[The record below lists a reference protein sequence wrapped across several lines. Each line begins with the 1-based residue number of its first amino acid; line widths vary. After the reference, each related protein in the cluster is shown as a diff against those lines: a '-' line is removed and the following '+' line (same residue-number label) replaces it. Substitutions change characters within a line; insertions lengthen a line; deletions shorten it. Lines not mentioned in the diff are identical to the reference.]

1 MSDDGIA
8 GLTPSEQA
16 YFDGKGDVAPPE
28 APAEPAQPQEAKP
41 APEAVEAADAPQETP
56 QEAKTVPLGALHEER
71 NKRKEAER
79 AMRTLREE
87 MQRIS
92 GQLDVLKG
100 VAPQAQPA
108 PKPTVADA
116 PIEALEQVVQ
126 YVEQDRAERQNVAQY
141 HEFTN
146 AVNAAEREFAAKTP
160 DFQAAVDFLHQGR
173 LAEMKA
179 IGYPDQAYIDPATG
193 QRIPSAAEIIAQEAI
208 GISSTAFQQGVNPAE
223 RFYALARA
231 RGYSAKAAETT
242 EPSDGAKTAAA
253 LEKAADKLATIA
265 KGQQASKSLSSAGGA
280 SNDALTLEAIAS
292 MDEEEF
298 AKISDKVWKRMWTQ

>member
-1 MSDDGIA
+1 MSDDSIA

-16 YFDGKGDVAPPE
+16 YFDTKGESVPE
-28 APAEPAQPQEAKP
+28 APAEPVQSHEAQP
-41 APEAVEAADAPQETP
+41 APEAADKTETPQETA

-71 NKRKEAER
+71 NRRKEAEK
-79 AMRTLREE
+79 AMRSLREE
-87 MQRIS
+87 MQRLS

-100 VAPQAQPA
+100 SPQAQPA

-141 HEFTN
+141 QEFTN
-146 AVNAAEREFAAKTP
+146 AVNNAEREFAAKTP
-160 DFQAAVDFLHQGR
+160 DFQAAVDFLHSGR
-173 LAEMKA
+173 MAEMKA
-179 IGYPDQAYIDPATG
+179 IGYNEQQAR
-193 QRIPSAAEIIAQEAI
+193 QIIAQEAI
-208 GISSTAFQQGVNPAE
+208 GISSEAFQQGVNPAE
-223 RFYALARA
+223 RFYALAQA
-231 RGYSAKAAETT
+231 RGYTAKAAGAD
-242 EPSDGAKTAAA
+242 PKPDGEANRTAAA

-265 KGQQASKSLSSAGGA
+265 RGQQASKSLSSAGGA

-298 AKISDKVWKRMWTQ
+298 AKIPEKTWKRLWTQ